1 MGERRSRGNRSL
13 TVCGGIAQEDRH
25 CQLREREDLRGE
37 ASATVVA
44 VATESGL
51 LLTVMSDVIAH
62 RLWRFG
68 QVSMPEGVVG
78 GGKFIP
84 G

>member
-1 MGERRSRGNRSL
+1 MVS
-13 TVCGGIAQEDRH
+13 
-25 CQLREREDLRGE
+25 
-37 ASATVVA
+37 

-68 QVSMPEGVVG
+68 RVSMPEGVVG
-78 GGKFIP
+78 GEVYTRLTPPMSQHKKPIGAA
-84 G
+84 